1 MNENIIM
8 KKIFTFVFLAFLTNQ
23 AVAAE
28 IITCPSVSELKF
40 LPDVLSPIPDTFYKS
55 NAV

>member
-1 MNENIIM
+1 M